1 VDHLHAEVEADSA
14 HRSRNFSAQY
24 ALYSWFSGRLRK
36 SAMLGTI
43 LIIILILLLIGA
55 LPNWGY
61 SSGWGY
67 YPGGGLGIILII
79 VIILVLMGR
88 I

>member
-1 VDHLHAEVEADSA
+1 MHAEAEPTCIFAELQ
-14 HRSRNFSAQY
+14 RLMCILY
-24 ALYSWFSGRLRK
+24 LALGWLRK

>member
-1 VDHLHAEVEADSA
+1 MPEVDTISAASLVEL
-14 HRSRNFSAQY
+14 Q
-24 ALYSWFSGRLRK
+24 RLIRILFLVLARMRK

-61 SSGWGY
+61 SRGWGY
-67 YPGGGLGIILII
+67 YPGGGLGIVLII

-88 I
+88 V